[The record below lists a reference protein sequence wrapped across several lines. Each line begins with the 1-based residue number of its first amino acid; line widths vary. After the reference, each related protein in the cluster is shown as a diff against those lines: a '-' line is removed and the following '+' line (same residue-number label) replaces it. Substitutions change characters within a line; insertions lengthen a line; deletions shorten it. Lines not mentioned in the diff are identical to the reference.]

1 MPAAQLSLFGREEP
15 AVDASF
21 SKLRRIALD
30 EECWLD
36 YAPGFVRGHAQL
48 FECLEASVA
57 FRAERRMM
65 YEREVDVPR
74 LVGVSPLSSPC
85 HPLLLRIAGLL
96 AQRYQATFEHVS
108 FALYRDGKDSVAF
121 HRDKM
126 ERDRPTLVCI
136 VALGTP
142 RRLFVRPFGG
152 GPAQVFPLGLGDL
165 FVMGGMCQQ
174 RWEHGI
180 PKVSQAAPRM
190 SMMFRHT
197 Y

>member
-1 MPAAQLSLFGREEP
+1 MPAVQLSLFGREEP
-15 AVDASF
+15 SVDASF
-21 SKLRRIALD
+21 AGLRRIELD
-30 EECWLD
+30 PQCWLD
-36 YAPGFVRGHAQL
+36 YAPAFVRGHAQL
-48 FECLEASVA
+48 LACLEASVA
-57 FRAERRMM
+57 FRAERRVM

-74 LVGVSPLSSPC
+74 LVGSCPLASPC
-85 HPLLLRIAGLL
+85 HPLLSRIAVLL
-96 AQRYQATFEHVS
+96 ARRYQASFEQVT

-126 ERDRPTLVCI
+126 ARDRPTLVCI

-152 GPAQVFPLGLGDL
+152 GPAQVFALGLGDL

>member
-1 MPAAQLSLFGREEP
+1 MPEAQLSLLGHEP
-15 AVDASF
+15 PSLDASF
-21 SKLRRIALD
+21 ARLRRITLD
-30 EECWLD
+30 DACWLD
-36 YAPGFVRGHAQL
+36 YAPGFVSGHAQL
-48 FECLEASVA
+48 FDHLEAHIA
-57 FRAERRMM
+57 WFEDRRMM
-65 YEREVDVPR
+65 YEREVAVPR
-74 LVGVSPLSSPC
+74 LLGATSLDQAC
-85 HPLLLRIAGLL
+85 HPLLPRMAALL
-96 AQRYQATFEHVS
+96 GQRYQASFERVTL
-108 FALYRDGKDSVAF
+108 ALYRNGKDSVAF

-126 ERDRPTLVCI
+126 ARDRRTLVCI

-152 GPAQVFPLGLGDL
+152 GPSQAFQLGHGDL

-180 PKVSQAAPRM
+180 PKVRQAAPRM